1 MILLYIELIAGLYLL
16 VTGANFLVDG
26 SSSLA
31 RRLGLSEFIIG
42 LTIVGMGTSAPEFV
56 VSMAGA
62 LAGKGDIAVG
72 NVVGSNIF
80 NTLLILG
87 ITSILMPM
95 AITRSNRKVDIPVNI
110 LVTLVFVLLGTDG
123 ISRVDGAIF
132 LAIFAGYIWYSFKK
146 GNDSSSD
153 AEKAADQAGMP
164 VWKASL
170 LAVLGLTLL
179 ILSGNMVVDS
189 ATEIAR
195 DLGIS
200 EKFIAVTI
208 LAGGTSLP
216 ELATCISAAVKKK
229 GQLALG
235 NIIGSNIFNLL
246 LIVGASAVIKPLS
259 FVGMNM
265 VDLGVLLLSSIV
277 LYTSVFVGKKNTL
290 DKLDGV
296 LFLLLWGGY
305 MAYLI
310 VNL

>member
-1 MILLYIELIAGLYLL
+1 
-16 VTGANFLVDG
+16 
-26 SSSLA
+26 
-31 RRLGLSEFIIG
+31 
-42 LTIVGMGTSAPEFV
+42 
-56 VSMAGA
+56 
-62 LAGKGDIAVG
+62 
-72 NVVGSNIF
+72 
-80 NTLLILG
+80 
-87 ITSILMPM
+87 
-95 AITRSNRKVDIPVNI
+95 
-110 LVTLVFVLLGTDG
+110 
-123 ISRVDGAIF
+123 
-132 LAIFAGYIWYSFKK
+132 
-146 GNDSSSD
+146 
-153 AEKAADQAGMP
+153 MP

-170 LAVLGLTLL
+170 LAVLGLALL